1 MKRLNEANLININDG
16 VNKPSYDRAKVRA
29 GIVHFGVGNFHRAHQ
44 AVYCHRLLESGD
56 NDCGIIGI
64 SMRSAKIHDALAP
77 QDFLYTEAT
86 LGKVTSYNIISS
98 IVDILIAPES
108 PKAVIDV
115 VKRSQTQL
123 VTTTITEKGY
133 CLYKGGVDFK
143 HVDIQCDMQSL
154 AEPKTIYGYLAAAL
168 IERSQSDGSPLTIM
182 CCDNLQG
189 GGEFLAIGTLALI
202 EQHNKAC
209 LMWVNKNVNFIASM
223 VDRVTPATDD
233 NLIHQVTQLLEVEDK
248 SPIAAEPFSQW
259 VIEDNF
265 AGTKPAFDKVGANF
279 VVDIT
284 EYEQMKL
291 RFLNASHSIIAALG
305 YLLGDTYIHQVLT
318 KVEVLSFTKQ
328 ALLENI
334 LPFTTIPQDAD
345 AYQYIEQIIERFQNS
360 ALPYG
365 VLQVGTDSSQ
375 KIVQRWFPT
384 IDDALNK
391 NHNASSFAFILA
403 AWALYIEQA
412 ISNKELNDP
421 LLDEFTKI
429 LAETREISVK
439 SLLILTGAENFNFF
453 KNIGFIRKVEEY
465 NQLMSDRGIATALKL
480 FLN

>member
-1 MKRLNEANLININDG
+1 
-16 VNKPSYDRAKVRA
+16 
-29 GIVHFGVGNFHRAHQ
+29 
-44 AVYCHRLLESGD
+44 
-56 NDCGIIGI
+56 
-64 SMRSAKIHDALAP
+64 
-77 QDFLYTEAT
+77 
-86 LGKVTSYNIISS
+86 
-98 IVDILIAPES
+98 
-108 PKAVIDV
+108 
-115 VKRSQTQL
+115 
-123 VTTTITEKGY
+123 
-133 CLYKGGVDFK
+133 
-143 HVDIQCDMQSL
+143 MQSL

-168 IERSQSDGSPLTIM
+168 IERSQSDNSPLTIM

-189 GGEFLAIGTLALI
+189 GGEFLAKGTLALI

-233 NLIHQVTQLLEVEDK
+233 NLIHQVTEQLAVEDK

-265 AGTKPAFDKVGANF
+265 AGKKPAFDKVGANF

-305 YLLGDTYIHQVLT
+305 YLFGDTYIHQALK

-334 LPFTTIPQDAD
+334 LPFTTIPQDAG

-391 NHNASSFAFILA
+391 NHNTSFFAFVLA

-421 LLDEFTKI
+421 LLAEFTKA

-453 KNIGFIRKVEEY
+453 KNIVFINKVEEY
-465 NQLMSDRGIATALKL
+465 KQLMSERGIATALKL